1 MTRKQIRK
9 LADQIIKFELINQD
23 KNSSKEAKAQ
33 AKSQIIQLSSM
44 FEVIPNGFSIMME
57 VDELVQKKLDE
68 LKEKEQ
74 NGND

>member
-9 LADQIIKFELINQD
+9 LADQIIKLELINQD